1 MKIVDQPDLLSILKQ
16 KLQEPLPN
24 KEALEMMFPRIKAMP
39 ESIPNDAKL
48 SAVMILL
55 FHKNEEW
62 HFLTIRRTED
72 GHAHSGQIGFP
83 GGRQE
88 PGDTDL
94 METALRETYEEIG
107 IEQHQIKTIGS
118 LSPVYIPISNYQVFP
133 YIGFVEEMNHYKLS
147 IEEVK
152 EVIEIPLSTIL
163 RAQSKV
169 QAEISTNIEPPIKR
183 TVNAYKL
190 PDETIIWGATAI
202 MIAELELILSS

>member
-1 MKIVDQPDLLSILKQ
+1 
-16 KLQEPLPN
+16 
-24 KEALEMMFPRIKAMP
+24 
-39 ESIPNDAKL
+39 
-48 SAVMILL
+48 
-55 FHKNEEW
+55 
-62 HFLTIRRTED
+62 
-72 GHAHSGQIGFP
+72 
-83 GGRQE
+83 
-88 PGDTDL
+88 
-94 METALRETYEEIG
+94 
-107 IEQHQIKTIGS
+107 
-118 LSPVYIPISNYQVFP
+118 VYIPISNYQVFP

>member
-1 MKIVDQPDLLSILKQ
+1 MKISDQPNLLSILKQ
-16 KLQEPLPN
+16 KLQEPLPS
-24 KEALEMMFPRIKAMP
+24 KEALEMMFPRIKEMP
-39 ESIPNDAKL
+39 ESIPDDAKL

-62 HFLTIRRTED
+62 HFLTIRRAED

-94 METALRETYEEIG
+94 METALRETFEEIG
-107 IEQHQIKTIGS
+107 IKQQQINTIGS
-118 LSPVYIPISNYQVFP
+118 LSPVYIPVSNYQVFP
-133 YIGFVEEMNHYKLS
+133 YLGFVEEMNPYTLS
-147 IEEVK
+147 IKEVK
-152 EVIEIPLSTIL
+152 EVVEIPLSTIL

-169 QAEISTNIEPPIKR
+169 QAEISTNIEPHVQR

-190 PDETIIWGATAI
+190 LDGTIIWGATAI
-202 MIAELELILSS
+202 MIAELELLLSN